1 MMRTVFL
8 FVLLALNVAANAFA
22 AISVN
27 DDLGHAVTMAQPAR
41 RIITLAP
48 HTMELVHAAGGLG
61 NIVGSG
67 SYSNY
72 PPVAR
77 AIPVVGDHKQID
89 IERVLVLKPD
99 LVVAWRYGVPQRQ
112 IDQLRRHGI
121 AVFISDPKKLDDIA
135 DSIVR
140 LGKLLGHEPRAQQ
153 QAGEFRR
160 KLAALSARFSQR
172 PLLRVFYQVSE
183 RPLYTLNDRHLIGE
197 AIRLCGGTNI
207 FGALPSIAPQVSVE
221 AVLAA
226 NPQVIISTNVA
237 HEDRG
242 IAFWRSY
249 PAVGAVRRGKLFRLN
264 PDLLDRP
271 GPRMADGVKALCDAL
286 ERAR

>member
-1 MMRTVFL
+1 M
-8 FVLLALNVAANAFA
+8 LNVAADAFA
-22 AISVN
+22 AIGVN
-27 DDLGHAVTMAQPAR
+27 DDLSHAVTLPQPAR

-61 NIVGSG
+61 NIVGRG
-67 SYSNY
+67 SYSTY

-89 IERVLVLKPD
+89 IEHVLALKPE

-112 IDQLRRHGI
+112 IDQLRRRGI
-121 AVFISDPKKLDDIA
+121 AVFISDPRKLDDIA

-140 LGKLLGHEPRAQQ
+140 LGKLLGHEQRAQQ

-172 PLLRVFYQVSE
+172 PKLRVFYQVSE
-183 RPLYTLNDRHLIGE
+183 RPLYTLNDRHLVGE

-207 FGALPSIAPQVSVE
+207 FGGLPSIAPQVGIE

-226 NPQVIISTNVA
+226 NPQVIVSNNV
-237 HEDRG
+237 DPGGRG
-242 IAFWRSY
+242 LAFWRSY
-249 PAVGAVRRGKLFRLN
+249 PVVDAVRRGKLFRLN

-271 GPRMADGVKALCDAL
+271 GPRMADGVQALCEAM
-286 ERAR
+286 EQAR